1 MLCPPRW
8 RQATY
13 RLAHREGSLN
23 STGGTFITGITS
35 SRIRSAAPSE
45 AARGEFPVPC
55 GGFDLVATRGP
66 VVAGYTYTCYL
77 FSRFSRSVSGLTV
90 LENAVRPA
98 NYRAHRP
105 VGEPVGHH
113 STANQM
119 SGLQAT
125 HRTSGAPAIRTEIDS
140 AGSAAVLP
148 YEDYRGLSQLVNYL
162 KLSYINYVFLIPS
175 LT

>member
-1 MLCPPRW
+1 
-8 RQATY
+8 
-13 RLAHREGSLN
+13 
-23 STGGTFITGITS
+23 
-35 SRIRSAAPSE
+35 
-45 AARGEFPVPC
+45 
-55 GGFDLVATRGP
+55 
-66 VVAGYTYTCYL
+66 VAGYSYTCHL
-77 FSRFSRSVSGLTV
+77 VSRFSRSVSGLTV

-98 NYRAHRP
+98 NHSAHRP